1 MRTQKNNTR
10 NLIQSVAIT
19 LMMLSVA
26 CVASA
31 QKTSRHHNHYR
42 TDFIRQMVYQLS
54 NEVMER
60 TGFLKYA
67 KQTPSDNSQVVLAS
81 YALPMTAVSARIE
94 NEGNNQS
101 LESELTAAFEVY
113 SPSRIEVSENCEYQ
127 DAALEN
133 TMTLAAAP
141 YNVAGL
147 SFEEFNETA
156 DQELE
161 DLLTQA
167 VTPYSP
173 AGYDNRDSESDPCD
187 LNLNITS
194 AFQPYQPGDYAMEI
208 SSNDR
213 INVQDPLE
221 QTLIAAAG
229 LPARF

>member
-1 MRTQKNNTR
+1 MRTHKNNTR
-10 NLIQSVAIT
+10 NLIRSAAIA

-26 CVASA
+26 SVASA
-31 QKTSRHHNHYR
+31 QKNSRHHNHYR

-67 KQTPSDNSQVVLAS
+67 KQASSDNSQVVLAS
-81 YALPMTAVSARIE
+81 YTLPMDAASARIE
-94 NEGNNQS
+94 NEGNNPS

-113 SPSRIEVSENCEYQ
+113 SPSRIEVSENSEYQ
-127 DAALEN
+127 DSGLEN

-141 YNVAGL
+141 YNAASL
-147 SFEEFNETA
+147 SFEEFNEIA
-156 DQELE
+156 NRELE
-161 DLLTQA
+161 NLLTQA
-167 VTPYSP
+167 ATPYSP
-173 AGYDNRDSESDPCD
+173 AEYDNLDSETDQSE

-194 AFQPYQPGDYAMEI
+194 AFQPYQPGDYALEI
-208 SSNDR
+208 SDNDR